1 MPRREQAVRA
11 ALFAAAVLCCCGVA
25 AGATTSSTPAKDT
38 FRGHITKA
46 TGRLAGDTGRI
57 TVLLHV
63 AQSTEAVRKLELT
76 LSGAPCAGA
85 EHCLRLSG
93 LLSGTLSARP
103 AMIPDVGKRYDVSV
117 SGSLSTF
124 SHVSATGNVTG
135 VGFVRVGRET
145 LTLTLETPQG
155 KVMIVTLSP
164 RVPGF
169 TSP

>member
-1 MPRREQAVRA
+1 MCATA
-11 ALFAAAVLCCCGVA
+11 ILCCGETAAIA
-25 AGATTSSTPAKDT
+25 AGIASTPAKDT

-46 TGRLAGDTGRI
+46 TGRLAGDNGRI

-63 AQSTEAVRKLELT
+63 AQSSEGVRKLKLT

-93 LLSGTLSARP
+93 VLSGMLSARP
-103 AMIPDVGKRYDVSV
+103 ATIPDVGRRYDVSV

-124 SHVSATGNVTG
+124 SHVSATGTVAG
-135 VGFVRVGRET
+135 VGFVRAGHEG
-145 LTLTLETPQG
+145 LTLTLETPRG
-155 KVMIVTLSP
+155 KVMIVALSP